1 MKDDGEMA
9 RLPDLIGF
17 AKEHDLKIGSIA
29 DLIAWRRGNET
40 LVERTVESMITSNH
54 GGDWRIIIYVNTISG
69 VEHIALI
76 KGDITTD
83 DPVLVRMHRLN
94 IMTDAIGEMS
104 EKRHGDELSMAMD
117 KIGDVGRGIVV
128 VLRESSNT
136 SLSSMISQRIA
147 TGTEG
152 PDPAQGLREY
162 GVGAQI
168 LTDLGVSKMTVLSNS
183 PLNVVSLEG
192 YDLEITDWQT
202 LNPTS

>member
-1 MKDDGEMA
+1 
-9 RLPDLIGF
+9 
-17 AKEHDLKIGSIA
+17 
-29 DLIAWRRGNET
+29 
-40 LVERTVESMITSNH
+40 
-54 GGDWRIIIYVNTISG
+54 
-69 VEHIALI
+69 
-76 KGDITTD
+76 
-83 DPVLVRMHRLN
+83 
-94 IMTDAIGEMS
+94 
-104 EKRHGDELSMAMD
+104 MD
-117 KIGDVGRGIVV
+117 KIGEVGRGIVV